1 MRRKLT
7 LVLVCAVLFSVPT
20 LRADEWKPIT
30 PEDLKFTEPGAPAVI
45 LFENYERDDTKHS
58 AHRYVRVKI
67 LSEEGKKYATV
78 ELPYN
83 RELEKIGD
91 FRARTIRPDGSI
103 VPFDGKVYEKTV
115 VKGHGIKILEK
126 AFTLPDVQVGS
137 IVEFKY
143 GMYWGDDKF
152 FDARWIVQDELKKLH
167 AHYSYKPFEGDL
179 ITEHGSIGNG
189 VFWSSLLPNN
199 EKPIRN
205 EMTHIVELDLTNV
218 PAFEEEEFMPPA
230 DQMKYRVMFYYGGGR
245 DLKNVDQFWK
255 EEAKYWNKEVNKFL
269 HGGSAVSA
277 LVNEAGIA
285 PNDTPEA
292 KAKKIYDRIQK
303 MENLSY
309 ARERTAAEDKRAHY
323 KPPKNVEDVAKF
335 GAGSR
340 TEITRLYVAAAR
352 AAGLQAY
359 PMEVST
365 RDEFFF
371 TKQIP
376 DANQLNS
383 EIAIVDLGGGKEIFL
398 DPGTKSCPFGLM
410 HWKRTNVTG
419 IRQLPSGDAG
429 FADTPQAD
437 PNKSLTVR
445 VARLKLA
452 PDGSAD
458 GEVEVA
464 FRGEEALIHR
474 LDYLDSDE
482 QGRKKDIEDEVRE
495 WLPDGTDL
503 KLTELKNMDAIDEPL
518 VGTFKVRVPQLG
530 ASAGKRLLLPAGIFE
545 LRKRQVLM
553 HSERKQPIYFNYPY
567 REVDKALIELP
578 PGMQVDTLPEAKDVN
593 NGFSIYRA
601 KRTANGSQIILD
613 RDFAVLGLG
622 LPLEYYPQLKS
633 FFETVKSG
641 DDEQVVLKAATAVAE
656 KGN

>member
-1 MRRKLT
+1 MRLNP
-7 LVLVCAVLFSVPT
+7 VLLAATVLLYVPM
-20 LRADEWKPIT
+20 LRGDDWKPIT
-30 PEDLKFTEPGAPAVI
+30 PEDLKFIEPGAPAVI
-45 LFENYERDDTKHS
+45 LYESYERDDTKHS
-58 AHRYVRVKI
+58 AHRYVRLKI

-83 RELEKIGD
+83 RGIGKISD
-91 FRARTIRPDGSI
+91 IRARTIRPDGSI
-103 VPFDGKVYEKTV
+103 ANFDGKVYEKTV
-115 VKGHGIKILEK
+115 IKGHGIKILEK

-137 IVEFKY
+137 IIEYKF
-143 GMYWGDDKF
+143 GDYWGDDKF

-167 AHYSYKPFEGDL
+167 AHYSYKPFQGDL

-189 VFWSSLLPNN
+189 VFWSSLLPNG
-199 EKPIRN
+199 EKPVRN
-205 EMTHIVELDLTNV
+205 DMTHIVELDLANV
-218 PAFEEEEFMPPA
+218 PAFEEEEFMPPS

-245 DLKNVDQFWK
+245 DLKNIDQFWK

-269 HGGSAVSA
+269 HSGSAVSA
-277 LVNEAGIA
+277 LVAEAGIA
-285 PNDTPEA
+285 PSDPPEA

-309 ARERTAAEDKRAHY
+309 ARERTAAEDKRSHY
-323 KPPKNVEDVAKF
+323 KSPKNAEDVAKF
-335 GAGSR
+335 GAGFR

-371 TKQIP
+371 QKQIP

-398 DPGTKSCPFGLM
+398 DPGTKACPFGLM
-410 HWKRTNVTG
+410 HWKRTNVAG
-419 IRQLPSGDAG
+419 IRQLPSGDAA
-429 FADTPQAD
+429 FAETPQAD
-437 PNKSLTVR
+437 PNKSTTIR
-445 VARLKLA
+445 VAQLKLA
-452 PDGSAD
+452 PDGSAE
-458 GEVEVA
+458 GGVEIA
-464 FRGEEALIHR
+464 FRGQEALIHR

-482 QGRKKDIEDEVRE
+482 QGRKKDVEDEVRA
-495 WLPDGTDL
+495 WLPDGSDL

-518 VGTFKVRVPQLG
+518 IAKFTVKMPQLG
-530 ASAGKRLLLPAGIFE
+530 ASAGKRLLLPAGVFE
-545 LRKRQVLM
+545 LKKRQVLM

-567 REVDKALIELP
+567 REVDKAMIELP
-578 PGMQVDTLPEAKDVN
+578 SGIQVDTLPEAKDVN
-593 NGFSIYRA
+593 NGFSLYRA
-601 KRTANGSQIILD
+601 KRTASSSQIVLD
-613 RDFAVLGLG
+613 RDFAVLGLA

-633 FFETVKSG
+633 FFETVKSA
-641 DDEQVVLKAATAVAE
+641 DDEQVVLKAGTTVAE

>member
-1 MRRKLT
+1 MRPKLT
-7 LVLVCAVLFSVPT
+7 LSLLSAVLFVVPT
-20 LRADEWKPIT
+20 VRADEWRPIT

-45 LFENYERDDTKHS
+45 LYENYESDDTKSS
-58 AHRYVRVKI
+58 AHHYVRVKI

-78 ELPYN
+78 EIPYN
-83 RELEKIGD
+83 RELEKIVEIHG
-91 FRARTIRPDGSI
+91 RTIRPDGSI
-103 VPFDGKVYEKTV
+103 VPFDGKVFEKTV
-115 VKGHGIKILEK
+115 IKGHGIKILEK

-137 IVEFKY
+137 IIEYKY
-143 GMYWGDDKF
+143 GNYWADNKVGG
-152 FDARWIVQDELKKLH
+152 ARWIVQDELKKLH
-167 AHYSYKPFEGDL
+167 AHYSYKPYLEDV
-179 ITEHGSIGNG
+179 ITAHGNIGSG
-189 VFWSSLLPNN
+189 VFWSSLLPNG
-199 EKPIRN
+199 EKPAQN
-205 EMTHIVELDLTNV
+205 QMTHVVDLDLQNV

-230 DQMKYRVMFYYGGGR
+230 SQMKYRVMFYYGGGR

-269 HGGSAVSA
+269 HSGSAVAA
-277 LVNEAGIA
+277 LVTEAGIA

-303 MENLSY
+303 IENLSY

-323 KPPKNVEDVAKF
+323 KPPKSAEDVAKF
-335 GAGSR
+335 GAGFD

-398 DPGTKSCPFGLM
+398 DPGTKTCPFGLM

-429 FADTPQAD
+429 FAETPQAD

-445 VARLKLA
+445 VARLKMA

-458 GEVEVA
+458 GEVEIA
-464 FRGEEALIHR
+464 FRGQEALIHR
-474 LDYLDSDE
+474 LDYLNSDE

-495 WLPDGTDL
+495 WIPDGSEL
-503 KLTELKNMDAIDEPL
+503 KLTQLKNMEAIDEPL
-518 VGTFKVRVPQLG
+518 IATFSVKMPQLG
-530 ASAGKRLLLPAGIFE
+530 ASAGKRLLLPTGVFE
-545 LRKRQVLM
+545 LKRRQVLM
-553 HSERKQPIYFNYPY
+553 HSQRKQPIYFSYPY
-567 REVDKALIELP
+567 RELDKALIELP
-578 PGMQVDTLPEAKDVN
+578 PGMQVDTLPEAKDIN
-593 NGFSIYRA
+593 NGFSIYRV
-601 KRTANGSQIILD
+601 KRTASGSQIVLD

-633 FFETVKSG
+633 FFETVKSA